1 METTP
6 SLQPVGQ
13 LREGKKLRSSFRAV
27 RHEKNMHIPTC
38 AASEKRYLI
47 SPNLEPFPMAA
58 EALAKAESPSS
69 PSSGM
74 ERANARRL
82 STLKKASIPERS
94 EAIASPSYDATYEKT
109 G

>member
-1 METTP
+1 
-6 SLQPVGQ
+6 
-13 LREGKKLRSSFRAV
+13 
-27 RHEKNMHIPTC
+27 
-38 AASEKRYLI
+38 
-47 SPNLEPFPMAA
+47 MAA
-58 EALAKAESPSS
+58 EALAKAESPSP